1 MIRDAYAYFA
11 SGQRPYA
18 DGGAQI
24 ARVAAEEH
32 VAAGLDVLRVAQTSE
47 GVVDHAGQRDLFRP
61 LLFRRSVSELAVDSE
76 DMIARGC
83 ARSGQGDLS
92 CRRCTDAEE
101 Q

>member
-1 MIRDAYAYFA
+1 MISDAYAYFA
-11 SGQRPYA
+11 SRPRPYA

-32 VAAGLDVLRVAQTSE
+32 VAAGLDVLGIPQPRE
-47 GVVDHAGQRDLFRP
+47 GVVDHAGQRDLFR
-61 LLFRRSVSELAVDSE
+61 LLLLCRAVSELAVDSE
-76 DMIARGC
+76 DMIAQGC
-83 ARSGQGDLS
+83 ARSGREDWS

>member
-1 MIRDAYAYFA
+1 MISDAYAYFA
-11 SGQRPYA
+11 RRPRPYA

-32 VAAGLDVLRVAQTSE
+32 VAAGLDVLRVPQPGE
-47 GVVDHAGQRDLFRP
+47 GVVDHAGQRDLLRP
-61 LLFRRSVSELAVDSE
+61 LLLCRSVSELALDSE

-83 ARSGQGDLS
+83 ARWGREDSS

-101 Q
+101 R